1 MKIAVTS
8 MGTDLN
14 SDVDPR
20 FGRTQYFL
28 VVDSETL
35 DFTVVENTQSLNL
48 PQGAGIQSSKTVV
61 DAGAEVVITGNC
73 GPKAFKALNE
83 AGVKISVE
91 FTGRVIEAVQKF
103 KNGMLAVADKANVEG
118 N

>member
-8 MGTDLN
+8 MGTDLS

-20 FGRTQYFL
+20 FGRAQYFL
-28 VVDSETL
+28 IVDSETL
-35 DFTVVENTQSLNL
+35 DFTVVENAQDLNL
-48 PQGAGIQSSKTVV
+48 PQESGIQSSKKVV
-61 DAGAEVVITGNC
+61 DSGAAVVITGNC

-83 AGVKISVE
+83 AGVKISME

-103 KNGMLAVADKANVEG
+103 KNGMLAIEDEANAEG